1 MLRMNFA
8 DTAQSAFN
16 FLVSQLTVI
25 EPQVYKMR
33 YADIQYPSL
42 VPVDTSGS
50 EWAKSFTFFSQDM
63 VGQADWFHHMA
74 MDIPLADITREKK
87 EVGVEMAGIGYHY
100 TMEELGQAMMIP
112 GFTLTTDRAAAAKRA
127 YEEFVDGV
135 VLRGAPNAANT
146 VKGWK
151 GLINEPSVT
160 VAMVAA
166 DGTGGS
172 PAFDDKTA
180 DQVLRD
186 INDAL
191 TGVYVESLT
200 VEMADTILMPI
211 QTFASLGTRRIPSTT
226 MTILQFLQSYNTYT
240 AQTGAA
246 LTLRAVRGLDTAG
259 TGGTGRMVVYR
270 NDPQVLKQRIP
281 MPHRFLPAWQRSPL
295 RFDVPG
301 IFRLAPLEIRRPKAI
316 RYIDGIFEAPYH

>member
-1 MLRMNFA
+1 MYRMNFA
-8 DTAQSAFN
+8 DASQSAFN
-16 FLVSQLTVI
+16 FLVSQLSVI
-25 EPQVYKMR
+25 EPQVYKIR
-33 YADIQYPSL
+33 YPDVQYPQL
-42 VPVDTSGS
+42 VPLDTSGS

-100 TMEELGQAMMIP
+100 TMEELGQGMMIP

-127 YEEFVDGV
+127 AEEFINGI
-135 VLRGAPNAANT
+135 VLYGKPNASND

-151 GLINEPSVT
+151 GLINEPTVT
-160 VAMVAA
+160 VSQVQA

-172 PAFDDKTA
+172 PSFDDKTA

-200 VEMADTILMPI
+200 VEMADTILVPI
-211 QTFASLGTRRIPSTT
+211 SVFASLGTRRIPSTAI
-226 MTILQFLQSYNTYT
+226 TILQFLSAYNTYT
-240 AQTGAA
+240 AQTGAP
-246 LTLRAVRGLDTAG
+246 LTIRAVRGLDTAG

-281 MPHRFLPAWQRSPL
+281 MPHRFWPAWQRSPL

-301 IFRLAPLEIRRPKAI
+301 TFRLAPLEIRRPKAI
-316 RYIDGIFEAPYH
+316 RYIDGIMEAPYQ

>member
-1 MLRMNFA
+1 MYQMNFA
-8 DTAQSAFN
+8 DASQSAFN
-16 FLVSQLTVI
+16 FLVSQLSVI
-25 EPQVYKMR
+25 EPQVYKIR
-33 YADIQYPSL
+33 YPDVQYQNL

-135 VLRGAPNAANT
+135 VIRGRPNAAND

-151 GLINEPSVT
+151 GLINEPSVS
-160 VAMVAA
+160 VVQVQA
-166 DGTGGS
+166 DGNGGS

-186 INDAL
+186 INEAL
-191 TGVYVESLT
+191 VGVYTESLT

-211 QTFASLGTRRIPSTT
+211 ATFASLGTRRIPSTT
-226 MTILQFLQSYNTYT
+226 MTILQFLTQYNAYT
-240 AQTGAA
+240 GQTGQG

-316 RYIDGIFEAPYH
+316 RYIDGVSEAPYH